1 MTPFHCVISY
11 FKKKNCFI
19 EQKTF
24 SPKIFSFEFFY
35 DKLCKKW
42 NLNAI

>member
-19 EQKTF
+19 ERKTF
-24 SPKIFSFEFFY
+24 SPKIFKVLNFFMISCV
-35 DKLCKKW
+35 K
-42 NLNAI
+42 NGT